1 MSIAEDILKTIRT
14 KVDRARAAGKVDDF
28 YFDEA
33 DREALKALI
42 VIAHDKA
49 PLPQAVLNIAKQY
62 GLA

>member
-1 MSIAEDILKTIRT
+1 MNIAADILKTIRT

-33 DREALKALI
+33 DREALKALVAI
-42 VIAHDKA
+42 VNDKA

-62 GLA
+62 NLM